1 MQVSKLPI
9 NSAEMSQVHPLLL
22 SVAQNCRKCVQNKQ
36 IKNPH
41 TNESQPF
48 VMSYYGG
55 ALMQKAVFKR
65 PSTVSL
71 VGLIMQGCS
80 TWVRVGKYRPG
91 NGLIWDLGQ
100 AARPGSTGDT
110 GDIIHQPVKRIRI
123 KTRGKWKWKTEEHHC
138 GSLVSL
144 QEQSLLCT
152 VMLREAAHRPLRP
165 SSSSSAF
172 LQSRRPSP
180 TPPVPLP
187 HPPTPSHTFPPQLTL
202 THPLQKSQGCSSVGV
217 LRLLLHVV
225 QLLDQGRE
233 RDPLLGRLL
242 PAPAHQL
249 VHLFHRT
256 PHQVKKAASGAAR
269 KISMFFWLPLTL
281 CY

>member
-36 IKNPH
+36 IKKKTR

-65 PSTVSL
+65 PSTVPL

-80 TWVRVGKYRPG
+80 TWVRDGKYRPG

-100 AARPGSTGDT
+100 AARPGSTGST

-123 KTRGKWKWKTEEHHC
+123 EREVN
-138 GSLVSL
+138 GSERRRSI
-144 QEQSLLCT
+144 T
-152 VMLREAAHRPLRP
+152 VGLSCFSSALWSCVKRTSP
-165 SSSSSAF
+165 SSSLQLVLGLLAKSSPF
-172 LQSRRPSP
+172 PHPSP
-180 TPPVPLP
+180 TQ
-187 HPPTPSHTFPPQLTL
+187 PPTP
-202 THPLQKSQGCSSVGV
+202 THPNPTPCRNPRVAVQSVGCGCCCMLFSSLMRAV
-217 LRLLLHVV
+217 NVILFSGVCSQHLRISSYTCSTGHHTRSRRQRVER
-225 QLLDQGRE
+225 RE
-233 RDPLLGRLL
+233 
-242 PAPAHQL
+242 
-249 VHLFHRT
+249 
-256 PHQVKKAASGAAR
+256 K
-269 KISMFFWLPLTL
+269 
-281 CY
+281 